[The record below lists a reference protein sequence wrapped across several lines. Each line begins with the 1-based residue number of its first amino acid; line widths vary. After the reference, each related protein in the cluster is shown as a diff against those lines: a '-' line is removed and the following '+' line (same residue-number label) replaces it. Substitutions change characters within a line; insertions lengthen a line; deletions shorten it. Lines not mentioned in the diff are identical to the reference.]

1 MKIASESDIGLCRNE
16 NQDMVVCE
24 IIDESDGSCLIIVCD
39 GMGGENHGKYASTV
53 ASEVVRSKFIAGYD
67 RAFASKSL
75 KNLLVS
81 TVTVANS
88 VIFNTSHAEPEKS
101 GMGSTCVA
109 AFIDAKTDT
118 VHIVNVGDSRAYLCR
133 GDSLEQ
139 ITRDHSF
146 VQLLMDQGKITEEE
160 TVNHPKKNMLIRA
173 VGVDREIEVDYFETE
188 LQGARLLICTD
199 GLHGCC
205 TDEEIKKVLSGSD
218 VETAAKKL
226 VDMALEKGGP
236 DNITLA
242 VVENS

>member
-1 MKIASESDIGLCRNE
+1 MKIASESDVGLCRGE

-24 IIDESDGSCLIIVCD
+24 IMDDSAFVIVCD
-39 GMGGENHGKYASTV
+39 GMGGENSGKDASTI

-67 RAFASKSL
+67 SSFSSKSL

-88 VIFNTSHAEPEKS
+88 IIYNTSHAEPDKS

-109 AFIDAKTDT
+109 AFIDSRSDT

-133 GDSLEQ
+133 EDSIEQ

-146 VQLLMDQGKITEEE
+146 VQLLVEQGKITEDELAD
-160 TVNHPKKNMLIRA
+160 HPKKNMLIRA
-173 VGVDREIEVDYFETE
+173 VGVDRTIDVDYFEVN
-188 LQGARLLICTD
+188 LNGARLLLCTD

-205 TDEEIKKVLSGSD
+205 SGEEILSAVND
-218 VETAAKKL
+218 PEIEQAAKKL
-226 VDMALEKGGP
+226 VDMAIDKGGP

-242 VVENS
+242 LVENS